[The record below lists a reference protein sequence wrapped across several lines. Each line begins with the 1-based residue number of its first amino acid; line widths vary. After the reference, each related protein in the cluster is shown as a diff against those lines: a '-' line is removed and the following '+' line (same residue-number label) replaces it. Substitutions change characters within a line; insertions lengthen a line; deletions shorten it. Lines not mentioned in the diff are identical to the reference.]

1 MEHAQKK
8 KTSKP
13 YSPEFRER
21 AVRLAMEHRDDYQSE
36 AAALTAIAG
45 KLGCSPDSLRVWMR
59 QVQRDGGEQPGPTG
73 VEIARIKELERENRE
88 LRQANEILRKASAY
102 FCPGGARPPVSQ
114 IIDFIEESREAFGV
128 EPICRALQFAP
139 STYYDRRAIARDPDR
154 ASARAKSD
162 AALSLKIDAAWDANR
177 KLYGARKVWHV
188 LRRQGEYAAR
198 CTVERLMRRLG
209 LRGVVR
215 GKKVI
220 TTNPDA
226 SLPCPDDKVN
236 RLFMADRPNKLWVSD
251 FTYVPTWSGTVYVAF
266 VIDVFARRI
275 VGWRTSTSMKTQ
287 FVLDA
292 LDQAIWQ
299 RKTPDN
305 KSLVHHSDRGS
316 QYLSIKYT
324 ERLAEAEIDLSVGTV
339 GDAYDNALAECVI
352 GLFKTEVINQ
362 IGPWKSMREV
372 EWETLKWVD
381 WYNNRRLLGPIGYIP
396 PAEAEEA
403 FYANLNTLDM
413 VA

>member
-1 MEHAQKK
+1 M
-8 KTSKP
+8 
-13 YSPEFRER
+13 
-21 AVRLAMEHRDDYQSE
+21 
-36 AAALTAIAG
+36 TA
-45 KLGCSPDSLRVWMR
+45 
-59 QVQRDGGEQPGPTG
+59 
-73 VEIARIKELERENRE
+73 
-88 LRQANEILRKASAY
+88 
-102 FCPGGARPPVSQ
+102 
-114 IIDFIEESREAFGV
+114 FIEESRESFGV
-128 EPICRALQFAP
+128 EPICKALQFAP

-162 AALSLKIDAAWDANR
+162 AAMSLKIDEAWEDNR
-177 KLYGARKVWHV
+177 KLYGARKIWHV
-188 LRRQGEYAAR
+188 LRRDGEDVAR
-198 CTVERLMRRLG
+198 CTVERLMRSLG
-209 LRGVVR
+209 IRGVVR

-220 TTNPDA
+220 TTLPDA
-226 SLPCPDDKVN
+226 SQPCPDDKVN
-236 RLFMADRPNKLWVSD
+236 RLFTADRPNKLWVSD

-275 VGWRTSTSMKTQ
+275 VGWRASTSMKTQ

-299 RKTPDN
+299 RKTADN

-324 ERLAEAEIDLSVGTV
+324 ERLAEAKIDLSVGTV

>member
-1 MEHAQKK
+1 M
-8 KTSKP
+8 
-13 YSPEFRER
+13 
-21 AVRLAMEHRDDYQSE
+21 M
-36 AAALTAIAG
+36 
-45 KLGCSPDSLRVWMR
+45 
-59 QVQRDGGEQPGPTG
+59 
-73 VEIARIKELERENRE
+73 
-88 LRQANEILRKASAY
+88 
-102 FCPGGARPPVSQ
+102 
-114 IIDFIEESREAFGV
+114 DFIEESREAFGV
-128 EPICRALQFAP
+128 EPLCKALQFAP
-139 STYYDRRAIARDPDR
+139 STYYDRRAIVRDPER
-154 ASARAKSD
+154 ASRRAKSD
-162 AALSLKIDAAWDANR
+162 AAMSSRIDGAWEDNR
-177 KLYGARKVWHV
+177 KLYGARKIWHV
-188 LRRQGEYAAR
+188 LRRDGQDVAR
-198 CTVERLMRRLG
+198 CTVERLMRVLG
-209 LRGVVR
+209 IRGVVR
-215 GKKVI
+215 GKRVV
-220 TTNPDA
+220 TTNPDT

-236 RLFMADRPNKLWVSD
+236 RLFKADRPNKLWVSD

-275 VGWRTSTSMKTQ
+275 VGWRVSTSMTTK

-299 RKTPDN
+299 RKTLDN
-305 KSLVHHSDRGS
+305 TSLVHHSDRGS

-324 ERLAEAEIDLSVGTV
+324 ERLAQAEIDLSVGTV

-352 GLFKTEVINQ
+352 GLFKTELIKQ

-381 WYNNRRLLGPIGYIP
+381 WYNNRRLLGSIGYIT

>member
-1 MEHAQKK
+1 M
-8 KTSKP
+8 
-13 YSPEFRER
+13 
-21 AVRLAMEHRDDYQSE
+21 
-36 AAALTAIAG
+36 TA
-45 KLGCSPDSLRVWMR
+45 
-59 QVQRDGGEQPGPTG
+59 
-73 VEIARIKELERENRE
+73 
-88 LRQANEILRKASAY
+88 
-102 FCPGGARPPVSQ
+102 
-114 IIDFIEESREAFGV
+114 FIEEHRGKFGV
-128 EPICRALQFAP
+128 EPMCKMLQIAQ
-139 STYYDRRAIARDPDR
+139 STYYERRAIARDPER

-162 AALSLKIDAAWDANR
+162 AGLCIKIDAAWKDNR
-177 KLYGARKVWHV
+177 KLYGARKIWHV
-188 LRRQGEYAAR
+188 LLRDNQDVAR
-198 CTVERLMRRLG
+198 CTVERLMRDLG
-209 LRGVVR
+209 LKGVLR

-220 TTNPDA
+220 TTNPDT
-226 SLPCPDDKVN
+226 SQPCPDDKVN

-251 FTYVPTWSGTVYVAF
+251 FTYVQTWSGTVYVAF

-275 VGWRTSTSMKTQ
+275 VGWRASTSMKTQ
-287 FVLDA
+287 FVFDA
-292 LDQAIWQ
+292 LEQAIWQ

-396 PAEAEEA
+396 PVEAEEA
-403 FYANLNTLDM
+403 FYANLNSLDM

>member
-1 MEHAQKK
+1 
-8 KTSKP
+8 
-13 YSPEFRER
+13 
-21 AVRLAMEHRDDYQSE
+21 V
-36 AAALTAIAG
+36 TA
-45 KLGCSPDSLRVWMR
+45 
-59 QVQRDGGEQPGPTG
+59 
-73 VEIARIKELERENRE
+73 
-88 LRQANEILRKASAY
+88 
-102 FCPGGARPPVSQ
+102 
-114 IIDFIEESREAFGV
+114 FIEEHRGKFGV
-128 EPICRALQFAP
+128 EPMCKMLQIAQ
-139 STYYDRRAIARDPDR
+139 STYYERRAIARDPER

-162 AALSLKIDAAWDANR
+162 AGLCIKIDAAWKDNR
-177 KLYGARKVWHV
+177 KLYGARKIWHV
-188 LRRQGEYAAR
+188 LLRDNQDVAR
-198 CTVERLMRRLG
+198 CTVERLMRDLG
-209 LRGVVR
+209 LKGVLR

-220 TTNPDA
+220 TTNPDT
-226 SLPCPDDKVN
+226 SQPCPDDKVN

-251 FTYVPTWSGTVYVAF
+251 FTYVQTWSGTVYVAF

-275 VGWRTSTSMKTQ
+275 VGWRASTSMKTQ
-287 FVLDA
+287 FVFDA
-292 LDQAIWQ
+292 LEQAIWQ

-396 PAEAEEA
+396 PVEAEEA
-403 FYANLNTLDM
+403 FYANLNSLDM

>member
-1 MEHAQKK
+1 M
-8 KTSKP
+8 
-13 YSPEFRER
+13 
-21 AVRLAMEHRDDYQSE
+21 
-36 AAALTAIAG
+36 IA
-45 KLGCSPDSLRVWMR
+45 
-59 QVQRDGGEQPGPTG
+59 
-73 VEIARIKELERENRE
+73 
-88 LRQANEILRKASAY
+88 
-102 FCPGGARPPVSQ
+102 
-114 IIDFIEESREAFGV
+114 FIEESREALGV

-162 AALSLKIDAAWDANR
+162 AALSLKIDGAWADNR
-177 KLYGARKVWHV
+177 KLYGARKIWHV
-188 LRRQGEYAAR
+188 LRREGEDVAR
-198 CTVERLMRRLG
+198 CTVERLMRTLG
-209 LRGVVR
+209 IKGVVR
-215 GKKVI
+215 GKKVV
-220 TTNPDA
+220 TTNPDT
-226 SLPCPDDKVN
+226 SQPCPDDKVN
-236 RLFMADRPNKLWVSD
+236 RLFKADRPNKLWVSD

-275 VGWRTSTSMKTQ
+275 VGWRVSTSMTTK

-299 RKTPDN
+299 RKTQDN

-324 ERLAEAEIDLSVGTV
+324 ERLAEAKIDLSVGTV

-381 WYNNRRLLGPIGYIP
+381 WYNNRRLLAPIGYIP

>member
-1 MEHAQKK
+1 M
-8 KTSKP
+8 
-13 YSPEFRER
+13 
-21 AVRLAMEHRDDYQSE
+21 
-36 AAALTAIAG
+36 
-45 KLGCSPDSLRVWMR
+45 
-59 QVQRDGGEQPGPTG
+59 
-73 VEIARIKELERENRE
+73 
-88 LRQANEILRKASAY
+88 
-102 FCPGGARPPVSQ
+102 
-114 IIDFIEESREAFGV
+114 IDFIEESREALGV

-154 ASARAKSD
+154 ASLRAKLD
-162 AALSLKIDAAWDANR
+162 AALSLKIDAAWENNR
-177 KLYGARKVWHV
+177 KLYGARKIWHV
-188 LRRQGEYAAR
+188 LRRDGENVAR
-198 CTVERLMRRLG
+198 CTVERLMHTLG
-209 LRGVVR
+209 IKGVVR
-215 GKKVI
+215 GKRVI
-220 TTNPDA
+220 TTNPDT
-226 SLPCPDDKVN
+226 SQPCPDDKVN
-236 RLFMADRPNKLWVSD
+236 RLFKAERPNKLWVSD

-275 VGWRTSTSMKTQ
+275 VGWRVSTSMTTK

-324 ERLAEAEIDLSVGTV
+324 ERLAAAEIDLSVGTV
-339 GDAYDNALAECVI
+339 GDAYDNALAECVV

-372 EWETLKWVD
+372 EWETLKWID
-381 WYNNRRLLGPIGYIP
+381 WYNNRRLLGPIGYIT

-403 FYANLNTLDM
+403 FYANLNTIDM

>member
-1 MEHAQKK
+1 
-8 KTSKP
+8 
-13 YSPEFRER
+13 
-21 AVRLAMEHRDDYQSE
+21 V
-36 AAALTAIAG
+36 TA
-45 KLGCSPDSLRVWMR
+45 
-59 QVQRDGGEQPGPTG
+59 
-73 VEIARIKELERENRE
+73 
-88 LRQANEILRKASAY
+88 
-102 FCPGGARPPVSQ
+102 
-114 IIDFIEESREAFGV
+114 FIEEHRGQFGV
-128 EPICRALQFAP
+128 EPMCKMLQIAQ
-139 STYYDRRAIARDPDR
+139 STYYERRAIARDPDR

-162 AALSLKIDAAWDANR
+162 AYLCTKINAAWKDNR
-177 KLYGARKVWHV
+177 KLYGARKIWHV
-188 LRRQGEYAAR
+188 LLRDNEDVAR
-198 CTVERLMRRLG
+198 CTVERLMRDLG
-209 LRGVVR
+209 LKGVLR
-215 GKKVI
+215 GKKIV
-220 TTNPDA
+220 TTNPDT
-226 SLPCPDDKVN
+226 SQPCTDDKVN
-236 RLFMADRPNKLWVSD
+236 RLFIADRPNKLWVSD
-251 FTYVPTWSGTVYVAF
+251 FTYVQTWSGTVYVAF

-275 VGWRTSTSMKTQ
+275 VGWRASTSMKTQ

-292 LDQAIWQ
+292 LDQATWQ

-324 ERLAEAEIDLSVGTV
+324 ERLAEAKIDLSVGTV

-396 PAEAEEA
+396 PAEAEEV

>member
-1 MEHAQKK
+1 M
-8 KTSKP
+8 
-13 YSPEFRER
+13 
-21 AVRLAMEHRDDYQSE
+21 M
-36 AAALTAIAG
+36 
-45 KLGCSPDSLRVWMR
+45 
-59 QVQRDGGEQPGPTG
+59 
-73 VEIARIKELERENRE
+73 
-88 LRQANEILRKASAY
+88 
-102 FCPGGARPPVSQ
+102 
-114 IIDFIEESREAFGV
+114 DFIEESRGLFGV
-128 EPICRALQFAP
+128 EPICRTLQIAP

-162 AALSLKIDAAWDANR
+162 AALSLKIDGAWADNR
-177 KLYGARKVWHV
+177 KLYGARKIWHV
-188 LRRQGEYAAR
+188 LRRDGQDVAR
-198 CTVERLMRRLG
+198 CTVERLMRTLG
-209 LRGVVR
+209 LRGVLR
-215 GKKVI
+215 GKKIV
-220 TTNPDA
+220 TTNPDT
-226 SLPCPDDKVN
+226 SQPCPDDKVN
-236 RLFMADRPNKLWVSD
+236 RLFKADRPNKLWGEPLCAIGSRTMASD

-275 VGWRTSTSMKTQ
+275 VGWRASTSMKTQ
-287 FVLDA
+287 FVLAA

-305 KSLVHHSDRGS
+305 RALIHHSDRGS

-396 PAEAEEA
+396 PADAEEA
-403 FYANLNTLDM
+403 FYANLNTIDM

>member
-1 MEHAQKK
+1 MR
-8 KTSKP
+8 S
-13 YSPEFRER
+13 
-21 AVRLAMEHRDDYQSE
+21 
-36 AAALTAIAG
+36 
-45 KLGCSPDSLRVWMR
+45 LG
-59 QVQRDGGEQPGPTG
+59 
-73 VEIARIKELERENRE
+73 I
-88 LRQANEILRKASAY
+88 
-102 FCPGGARPPVSQ
+102 
-114 IIDFIEESREAFGV
+114 
-128 EPICRALQFAP
+128 
-139 STYYDRRAIARDPDR
+139 
-154 ASARAKSD
+154 
-162 AALSLKIDAAWDANR
+162 
-177 KLYGARKVWHV
+177 
-188 LRRQGEYAAR
+188 
-198 CTVERLMRRLG
+198 
-209 LRGVVR
+209 RGVVR

-220 TTNPDA
+220 TTNPDT

-236 RLFMADRPNKLWVSD
+236 RLFIADRPNKLWVSD

-275 VGWRTSTSMKTQ
+275 VGWRASTSMKTQ

-305 KSLVHHSDRGS
+305 KSLVHYSDRGS

-381 WYNNRRLLGPIGYIP
+381 WYNNRRLLGPIGYVP

>member
-1 MEHAQKK
+1 M
-8 KTSKP
+8 
-13 YSPEFRER
+13 
-21 AVRLAMEHRDDYQSE
+21 M
-36 AAALTAIAG
+36 
-45 KLGCSPDSLRVWMR
+45 
-59 QVQRDGGEQPGPTG
+59 
-73 VEIARIKELERENRE
+73 
-88 LRQANEILRKASAY
+88 
-102 FCPGGARPPVSQ
+102 
-114 IIDFIEESREAFGV
+114 DFIEESREAFGV
-128 EPICRALQFAP
+128 EPLCKALQFAP
-139 STYYDRRAIARDPDR
+139 STYYDRRAIVRDPER
-154 ASARAKSD
+154 ASRRAKSD
-162 AALSLKIDAAWDANR
+162 AAMSSRIDGAWEDNR
-177 KLYGARKVWHV
+177 KLYGARKIWHV
-188 LRRQGEYAAR
+188 LRRDGQDVAR
-198 CTVERLMRRLG
+198 CTVERLMRALG
-209 LRGVVR
+209 IRGVVR
-215 GKKVI
+215 GKRVV
-220 TTNPDA
+220 TTNPDT

-236 RLFMADRPNKLWVSD
+236 RLFKADRPNKLWVSD

-275 VGWRTSTSMKTQ
+275 VGWRVSTSMTTK

-299 RKTPDN
+299 RKTLDN
-305 KSLVHHSDRGS
+305 TSLVHHSDRGS

-324 ERLAEAEIDLSVGTV
+324 ERLAQAEIDLSVGTV

-381 WYNNRRLLGPIGYIP
+381 WYNNRRLLGSIGYIT